1 MSFVSSSDDLPNSRE
16 EDWSEIE
23 DAAGW
28 ILRETKQDEN
38 LGRDRVIIM
47 VESFIFGAAMEGA
60 TR

>member
-1 MSFVSSSDDLPNSRE
+1 MSFVSSSDDLPNSRKE
-16 EDWSEIE
+16 VWSEIE